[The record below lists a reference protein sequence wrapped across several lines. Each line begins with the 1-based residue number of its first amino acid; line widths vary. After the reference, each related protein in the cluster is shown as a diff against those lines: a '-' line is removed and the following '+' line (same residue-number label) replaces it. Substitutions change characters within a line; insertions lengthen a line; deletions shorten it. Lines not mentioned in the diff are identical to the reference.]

1 MIKAI
6 RRTVAALTVT
16 VLAFQAVASFLSWV
30 EHQDESVAEYIPGT
44 CNIGKGEVRRR
55 QLVALLGLFFSVTT
69 LLAFNT
75 VDAPT
80 EIRLGIFF
88 PLMVASVGFVQSRSK
103 FCLAYGFAGTFNVGK
118 MGDIKRVASKED
130 RAADRK
136 TALVILGKSFLLAAL
151 ATAVVLVLP
160 F

>member
-1 MIKAI
+1 MSRLPTPGLMKMNLKMPE
-6 RRTVAALTVT
+6 V
-16 VLAFQAVASFLSWV
+16 Q
-30 EHQDESVAEYIPGT
+30 YIPGS
-44 CNIGKGEVRRR
+44 CNIGKGEVRKR
-55 QLVALLGLFFSVTT
+55 QMVGLVGLFFSVVT
-69 LLAFNT
+69 LLTFNT
-75 VDAPT
+75 VDTPT

-88 PLMVASVGFVQSRSK
+88 SLMVASVGFVQSRSK
-103 FCLAYGFAGTFNVGK
+103 FCLAYGLAGTFNVGK

-136 TALVILGKSFLLAAL
+136 TALKILGKSFLLAAI

>member
-1 MIKAI
+1 MKMSLKMPDI
-6 RRTVAALTVT
+6 
-16 VLAFQAVASFLSWV
+16 Q
-30 EHQDESVAEYIPGT
+30 YIPGT
-44 CNIGKGEVRRR
+44 CNIGKSEVRKR
-55 QLVALLGLFFSVTT
+55 QLVALVGLFFTIST
-69 LLAFNT
+69 LFAFNT
-75 VDAPT
+75 VDTPN
-80 EIRLGIFF
+80 EVRLGIFF

-118 MGDIKRVASKED
+118 MGDIKRVSSKED

-136 TALVILGKSFLLAAL
+136 TALAILGKSFLLAAI

>member
-1 MIKAI
+1 MNLKMPE
-6 RRTVAALTVT
+6 V
-16 VLAFQAVASFLSWV
+16 Q
-30 EHQDESVAEYIPGT
+30 YIPGS

-55 QLVALLGLFFSVTT
+55 QLVALVGLFFSIST
-69 LLAFNT
+69 LLTFNT

-80 EIRLGIFF
+80 EVRLGIFF

-118 MGDIKRVASKED
+118 MGDIKRVVSKED

>member
-1 MIKAI
+1 MRMNSKMPE
-6 RRTVAALTVT
+6 V
-16 VLAFQAVASFLSWV
+16 
-30 EHQDESVAEYIPGT
+30 EYIPGT

-55 QLVALLGLFFSVTT
+55 QLVALVGLFFSIST
-69 LLAFNT
+69 LLTFNT

-88 PLMVASVGFVQSRSK
+88 PLMVAAVGFVQSRSK

-118 MGDIKRVASKED
+118 LGDIKRVASKED

>member
-1 MIKAI
+1 MPD
-6 RRTVAALTVT
+6 V
-16 VLAFQAVASFLSWV
+16 Q
-30 EHQDESVAEYIPGT
+30 YIPGS

-55 QLVALLGLFFSVTT
+55 QLVALVGLFFSVST
-69 LLAFNT
+69 LLAFST

-118 MGDIKRVASKED
+118 MGDIKRVVSKED

>member
-1 MIKAI
+1 MSSKMPE
-6 RRTVAALTVT
+6 VAYV
-16 VLAFQAVASFLSWV
+16 
-30 EHQDESVAEYIPGT
+30 PGT
-44 CNIGKGEVRRR
+44 CNIGKGEVRKR
-55 QLVALLGLFFSVTT
+55 QLVAVVGLFFSVVT
-69 LLAFNT
+69 LLTFST
-75 VDAPT
+75 VEAPT
-80 EIRLGIFF
+80 SIRLGIFF

-118 MGDIKRVASKED
+118 MGDIKRVTSKED

-136 TALVILGKSFLLAAL
+136 TALVILGTSFLLAAL

>member
-1 MIKAI
+1 MNLKMPE
-6 RRTVAALTVT
+6 V
-16 VLAFQAVASFLSWV
+16 Q
-30 EHQDESVAEYIPGT
+30 YIPGS
-44 CNIGKGEVRRR
+44 CNIGKGEIRRR
-55 QLVALLGLFFSVTT
+55 QLVALVGLFFTAVT
-69 LLAFNT
+69 LLTFST
-75 VDAPT
+75 VDTPT

>member
-1 MIKAI
+1 MPE
-6 RRTVAALTVT
+6 V
-16 VLAFQAVASFLSWV
+16 Q
-30 EHQDESVAEYIPGT
+30 YIPGT
-44 CNIGKGEVRRR
+44 CNIGKAEVRKR
-55 QLVALLGLFFSVTT
+55 QVVGLVGLFFSISY
-69 LLAFNT
+69 LLTFNA
-75 VDAPT
+75 VDAPA
-80 EIRLGIFF
+80 IYRFGIFF
-88 PLMVASVGFVQSRSK
+88 PLLVASIGFVQSRSK
-103 FCLAYGFAGTFNVGK
+103 FCLAYGFAGTFNLGK

>member
-1 MIKAI
+1 MKMN
-6 RRTVAALTVT
+6 LKMP
-16 VLAFQAVASFLSWV
+16 
-30 EHQDESVAEYIPGT
+30 DYEYIPGT
-44 CNIGKGEVRRR
+44 CNIGKGEIRRR
-55 QLVALLGLFFSVTT
+55 QTVAVIGAFASISSFVALTSI
-69 LLAFNT
+69 
-75 VDAPT
+75 DAPKDS
-80 EIRLGIFF
+80 RLGIFF
-88 PLMVASVGFVQSRSK
+88 PLFVASVGFVQSRSK

>member
-1 MIKAI
+1 MNQLQIPGSTKMSMKMPDI
-6 RRTVAALTVT
+6 
-16 VLAFQAVASFLSWV
+16 Q
-30 EHQDESVAEYIPGT
+30 YIPGT
-44 CNIGKGEVRRR
+44 CNIGKGEIRRR
-55 QLVALLGLFFSVTT
+55 QVVAVLGLFVSISY
-69 LLAFNT
+69 LLTFNA
-75 VDAPT
+75 VDAPG
-80 EIRLGIFF
+80 IYRLGIFF

-130 RAADRK
+130 RTADRK
-136 TALVILGKSFLLAAL
+136 TASVILGKSFLLAAL

>member
-1 MIKAI
+1 MNQW
-6 RRTVAALTVT
+6 LTLGSMKMNSKMPET
-16 VLAFQAVASFLSWV
+16 Q
-30 EHQDESVAEYIPGT
+30 YIPGT

-55 QLVALLGLFFSVTT
+55 QLVALLGLFFSIST
-69 LLAFNT
+69 LLTFNT

-80 EIRLGIFF
+80 VIRLGIFF